1 MKSTDEERMKNA
13 PPDLPAGGSPVG
25 PATSG
30 SPPAS
35 GGPPPG
41 DSSGRPT
48 GNPRGAAPPPS
59 VLPGADLCYDPAEP
73 RYHDPASLRGELD
86 RAFDICHGCRM
97 CFKYCDAFRDLFSII
112 DEAKDGDPRSLT
124 DGEQDQ
130 VLAGC
135 FQCKQCEFACPY
147 TPGKGHEFQLDFPN
161 LAHRHAAVRREQRP
175 PTGRAALRDALLTD
189 PDRGGRLQRTVPAFA
204 AGFVERLQNSRPARW
219 CLEKAV
225 GIHREKLLPP
235 FARESFDDWA
245 AKHRPPPAPGREAV
259 LFPTCYVQNNE
270 PQIGRDTLEVLD
282 RNGVET
288 DCAPG
293 LACCGMPSWEGG
305 DLEAVRRAVKRN
317 LEILGPFVAAGARV
331 IAVNPTCSML
341 LRKDY
346 PTLAAPEDR
355 EAAGRLAEA
364 VRDPSEHLW
373 SIRREERFNTDFRSS
388 PGARV
393 AYHAPC
399 HLRAQ
404 GVGFRARDL
413 IRKIPGVTPVATLEC
428 SGHDGTFAL
437 KTEGFAPSIA
447 AGKKAF
453 DSMRAAEADLWA
465 TDCPLAAIQFEQHAG
480 KKPLHPMTVLAR
492 AYREDGFDD
501 RLPAPDDPP
510 ADPPA
515 GAHPPEASSA

>member
-1 MKSTDEERMKNA
+1 MKNA

-25 PATSG
+25 PGRGG

-204 AGFVERLQNSRPARW
+204 AGLVERLQNSRAARW

-437 KTEGFAPSIA
+437 KTEGFAPSVA

-501 RLPAPDDPP
+501 RLPAPDESPDESPADPP
-510 ADPPA
+510 ADP
-515 GAHPPEASSA
+515 HPPEASPA